1 MHALLDNAL
10 GRPIGPDV
18 RSGGAESIA
27 SGGDEAEAE
36 RGSLSL
42 YARRL
47 TCHTRSML
55 CDSDGV
61 VSNSQ
66 SS

>member
-10 GRPIGPDV
+10 GRSV
-18 RSGGAESIA
+18 RTSGGAESIA

-36 RGSLSL
+36 ALL
-42 YARRL
+42 P
-47 TCHTRSML
+47 HQML

-66 SS
+66 RS